1 MINKIKSV
9 IQSIINSVKLKL
21 ILLDEKF
28 AKLIT
33 DSKLRKI
40 MYFFV
45 GGFLGFILLII
56 IVGIIS
62 LPFRKTSNRDD
73 GLTLNKPNIINS
85 SPVPQKELNETQK
98 SLLNL
103 ENKIKDLKFPESILN
118 IPVIEDN
125 ITL

>member
-1 MINKIKSV
+1 MDKIKSV
-9 IQSIINSVKLKL
+9 IQSIINSVKPKL

-45 GGFLGFILLII
+45 GGFLGFVVLII
-56 IVGIIS
+56 IVGLIS
-62 LPFRKTSNRDD
+62 LPFRGNNVQSDNFII
-73 GLTLNKPNIINS
+73 NKPKIINS

-103 ENKIKDLKFPESILN
+103 ENKIMDLKFPESILN
-118 IPVIEDN
+118 IPVIENN

>member
-1 MINKIKSV
+1 MDKIKPV
-9 IQSIINSVKLKL
+9 IQSVINSVKPKL

-40 MYFFV
+40 MYFFI
-45 GGFLGFILLII
+45 GGFLGFVVLII
-56 IVGIIS
+56 IVGLIS
-62 LPFRKTSNRDD
+62 LPFRGGSAQSDKIII
-73 GLTLNKPNIINS
+73 NKPKIINS

-103 ENKIKDLKFPESILN
+103 ENKAKDLKFPESILN